1 MLRRISTQAGQTA
14 TEYLGLLLLV
24 ATVVFLLA
32 TTEAALKIP
41 NRVSELV
48 CQIAGGECAPQANA
62 PRRLRPA
69 ATFVQHRARQQGDD
83 ICRYMRSLCE
93 LSEPPDVGVDL
104 GDEELYDVTF
114 GRGVYVS
121 IYENATGAILL
132 IYELC
137 DEDIECLVSE
147 LEERG
152 IGPQEGTGAAQWN
165 DALDEDQW
173 EDLEEA
179 IRDVRENGGCLNAH
193 FRSGVNWSTRDG
205 DDDTCRRGATISHGE
220 EGVWQADL
228 GVDGARFTLGV
239 SPSERL
245 TAGLAELCPPGS
257 AAACLD
263 VALSDPAVLEAFPEL
278 EPLQEELE
286 RSQAISNMLD
296 RALAEDEHA
305 DLEAVLSQVAG
316 QGGCLAVD
324 VAADGAID
332 WDRSAPG
339 EPGC

>member
-14 TEYLGLLLLV
+14 TDYLGLLLLT
-24 ATVVFLLA
+24 ATVIFVLA
-32 TTEAALKIP
+32 TAGPALKIP
-41 NRVSELV
+41 DRASELV
-48 CQIAGGECAPQANA
+48 CRIAGGDCAARA
-62 PRRLRPA
+62 DEPRRPA
-69 ATFVQHRARQQGDD
+69 ATLVQRRPLRQGDD

-104 GDEELYDVTF
+104 GDEELYDITF

-137 DEDIECLVSE
+137 GEDIECLVSE

-193 FRSGVNWSTRDG
+193 VRSGVNWSTRDG
-205 DDDTCRRGATISHGE
+205 DDDTCRRGARISHGE

-228 GVDGARFTLGV
+228 GVDGARFTLGA

-245 TAGLAELCPPGS
+245 TAGLAALCPAPG
-257 AAACLD
+257 AAPGCLD
-263 VALSDPAVLEAFPEL
+263 VALSDPNVLDAFPEL
-278 EPLQEELE
+278 EPLHEELE
-286 RSQAISNMLD
+286 RSEAIRNMLD
-296 RALAEDEHA
+296 RALDEDEHA
-305 DLEAVLSQVAG
+305 DLDAALSQVTAN
-316 QGGCLAVD
+316 GGCLAVD